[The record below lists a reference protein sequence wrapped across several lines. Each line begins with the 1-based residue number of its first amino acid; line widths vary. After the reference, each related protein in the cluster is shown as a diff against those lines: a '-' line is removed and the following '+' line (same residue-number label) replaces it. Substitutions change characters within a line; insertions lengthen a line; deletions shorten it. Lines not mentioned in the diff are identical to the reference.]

1 MPEQKLPN
9 ELLAHPESLGLE
21 ARVSKEDHQSIRV
34 WLRLLSCSTEIEAEI
49 RRRLRTQFGMS
60 LARFDY
66 LAQLHRHTEG
76 LSMRA
81 LSRYL
86 MVTGGNVTGLTD
98 ELEKEGLVLREVSPD
113 DRRSFLVR
121 LTPSGRKTF
130 EQVASIHED
139 WVVEF
144 FAGLKTSE
152 RDDLNN
158 LLGKLRLHLSH
169 SLNEA
174 PSSPAATAPAKAA
187 KATTARRRRT
197 A

>member
-1 MPEQKLPN
+1 M
-9 ELLAHPESLGLE
+9 GLE

-49 RRRLRTQFGMS
+49 RRRLRSQFHMS

-66 LAQLHRHTEG
+66 LAQLHRHPQG
-76 LSMRA
+76 LSMRM

-98 ELEKEGLVLREVSPD
+98 DLEKEGLVSREISAE
-113 DRRSFLVR
+113 DRRSYFVR
-121 LTPSGRKTF
+121 LTPRGRKKF

-144 FAGLKTSE
+144 FAGLKAGE
-152 RDDLNN
+152 RDQLNH
-158 LLGKLRLHLSH
+158 LLGLLRVHLAQTLSDKK
-169 SLNEA
+169 
-174 PSSPAATAPAKAA
+174 PAAGAPPVPKKARA
-187 KATTARRRRT
+187 PRRQRT
-197 A
+197 D